1 MIIQHNASAMNAN
14 RQLGISLGGLQKSA
28 EKLSSGYR
36 INRAGDD
43 AAGLAISEK
52 MRGQIRGLNQASTN
66 SQDGISLIQT
76 AEGALNETH
85 SILQRMREL
94 AVQASSDTNT
104 DDDKKQIQSEI
115 SQLTQEIDRIANT
128 TEFNTMKLLDGS
140 RTGAVNYE
148 KGSGKIETNFANGKL
163 DAVKLTNVSNIACDD
178 VIRIEITKD
187 VSAGSTVLS
196 DEHFK
201 MTNLKGTAG
210 LNIVVSAAGGK
221 VILSVGTAGNT
232 AAGIFDAA
240 KKANDGFSE
249 DEVEVLD
256 LSKVLTGLKAGDTIT
271 ITLNSVQVSKGA
283 EAGKEAVN
291 LQIGANAGQEMS
303 LGISAMKAENLSIV
317 DKNGNALKVTDQK
330 HASLAINAFDTALQ
344 KVSSARS
351 KMGAVQNRLEHTI
364 SNLDTAAENL
374 QISESRIRDVNM
386 AKEMTNYS
394 KNNILLQAGQSML
407 AQANQQTQGV
417 LSLLR

>member
-1 MIIQHNASAMNAN
+1 
-14 RQLGISLGGLQKSA
+14 
-28 EKLSSGYR
+28 
-36 INRAGDD
+36 
-43 AAGLAISEK
+43 

-140 RTGAVNYE
+140 KAGSTNLEYATGKVE
-148 KGSGKIETNFANGKL
+148 GSFANGTVEVGKL
-163 DAVKLTNVSNIACDD
+163 KGISVLAGDTVL
-178 VIRIEITKD
+178 RIEIKRD
-187 VSAGSTVLS
+187 FSAGT
-196 DEHFK
+196 DAFTDATQYE
-201 MTNLKGTAG
+201 MTKLGDTKILISSGVVTISCDTNVKSNAG
-210 LNIVVSAAGGK
+210 
-221 VILSVGTAGNT
+221 VIDASVG
-232 AAGIFDAA
+232 
-240 KKANDGFSE
+240 GFSHTDIE
-249 DEVEVLD
+249 ALD
-256 LSKVLTGLKAGDTIT
+256 LKTIIPKLKAGDTIT
-271 ITLNSVQVSKGA
+271 ITINGGVKSQPA
-283 EAGKEAVN
+283 QQGKEALR
-291 LQIGANAGQEMS
+291 LQIGANAGQEMTM
-303 LGISAMKAENLSIV
+303 GIAAMKAENLSIV
-317 DKNGNALKVTDQK
+317 QADGSALKVTDQK
-330 HASLAINAFDTALQ
+330 SASLAINAFDTALQ